1 MGLLD
6 NLNARVLNIVGNRLI
21 TRLVALRQRVGN
33 ELNAISMA
41 FNNNN
46 NNNVN
51 NNNVNNA
58 NVNQNNIHRQNMD
71 AAAVLNRFYLHAQNI
86 RA

>member
-6 NLNARVLNIVGNRLI
+6 NLNARVFNIIGNRLI
-21 TRLVALRQRVGN
+21 TTLVAIRERVGHD
-33 ELNAISMA
+33 LHAMSMA
-41 FNNNN
+41 FNINNLNNINN

-51 NNNVNNA
+51 
-58 NVNQNNIHRQNMD
+58 QNNIRRQNLD